1 MTRGQAHDVTDSL
14 DIGRRGLEPEWS
26 HRWPLAR
33 AGAGYA
39 YDYAAATQSQ
49 FRLAIA

>member
-1 MTRGQAHDVTDSL
+1 MRG
-14 DIGRRGLEPEWS
+14 GLLL
-26 HRWPLAR
+26 WPLAR